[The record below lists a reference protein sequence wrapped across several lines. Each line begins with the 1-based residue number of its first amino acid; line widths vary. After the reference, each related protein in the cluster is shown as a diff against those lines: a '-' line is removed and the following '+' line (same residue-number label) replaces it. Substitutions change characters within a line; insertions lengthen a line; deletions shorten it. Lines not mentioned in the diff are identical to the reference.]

1 MTTKYVGTEPEC
13 SKKKSVKVRLS
24 KRRQT
29 PKDHKTKE
37 DRRQTT
43 IEDERWKTED
53 GGWKTEDGTQKTEAG
68 SREMEDSG
76 WEMGTKDIR
85 RKMEAGRC
93 ATEDGRWK
101 IKDEKY
107 SN

>member
-43 IEDERWKTED
+43 IEDERWKTGD

-76 WEMGTKDIR
+76 WEMGYERHKTQDGSGKMCDR
-85 RKMEAGRC
+85 GWKME
-93 ATEDGRWK
+93 D
-101 IKDEKY
+101 
-107 SN
+107 